1 MHQTR
6 HLVKQ
11 IPLCDSIIVQSIIPS
26 KSSEIRNAVQTTVFQ
41 IFLPKIYQ
49 HEIYDT
55 ERINFASLDESC
67 VCVSRFIGLYVWNN
81 RGEQFRGNK
90 KIISRAFIHWRLISG
105 AFNSGHRFHRSG
117 ETNFENLIYF
127 FLFSNC
133 NVRISILN

>member
-1 MHQTR
+1 MI
-6 HLVKQ
+6 LSLSNLLF
-11 IPLCDSIIVQSIIPS
+11 P
-26 KSSEIRNAVQTTVFQ
+26 RNRVRQGTLFNIQTTVFQ

-105 AFNSGHRFHRSG
+105 AFNSGHRFHHSG

-133 NVRISILN
+133 EET